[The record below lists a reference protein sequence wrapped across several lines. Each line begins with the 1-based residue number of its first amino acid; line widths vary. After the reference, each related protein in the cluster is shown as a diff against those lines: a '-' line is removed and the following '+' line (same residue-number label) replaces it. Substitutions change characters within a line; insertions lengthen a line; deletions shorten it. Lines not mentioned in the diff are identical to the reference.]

1 MSIGD
6 CYGPLQ
12 ASCWKLGHV
21 PAATNGG
28 ARGRQGSVASRIWKD
43 ACRRLGVDTI
53 GARSILPWVVE
64 MEARLGPSR
73 RRLQRSI
80 SRSVTFESPRHCAEM
95 AAVG

>member
-28 ARGRQGSVASRIWKD
+28 ARGRQGSVASRVWKD
-43 ACRRLGVDTI
+43 ACRRLGADTI
-53 GARSILPWVVE
+53 GARSILPWAVE
-64 MEARLGPSR
+64 MEARLGLCR

-80 SRSVTFESPRHCAEM
+80 SRSAIREGPGHCAEM